1 MTTVSRHA
9 AGSSASAKTMR
20 AAVARRFGGPE
31 VVQHR
36 DGRAC
41 PSLARTRSASA
52 CAPPAVSVAD
62 HRMRSRDLPRGLGAL
77 GLVMIGVFRPRHPIL
92 GTDAAGV
99 IDAVGSEVRGI
110 RRRATRSSRSAGSTW
125 AVTRSSS
132 RVKAKDVVPQAREP
146 VVRGGRRAAV
156 RGSHRPVV
164 PRPSASSR
172 EGTEV
177 LVNGGSSA
185 VGSIVIQLA
194 AAAGAQVT
202 AVTSAGNAELVRSLG
217 AQRVIDYATTDFA
230 AEGRSYDVI
239 VECVGNAPFE
249 RVAPIL
255 RRGGA
260 LLLVIADL
268 KGMLGTRR
276 NSRRSGALV
285 TFQGADLTAGEALR
299 RMTELA
305 ESGALVP
312 VIDSVH
318 PLADVALAHRR
329 VDTGHKRGNVVL
341 RMG

>member
-31 VVQHR
+31 VVSIETVAVPEPR
-36 DGRAC
+36 PDEVRVRVRA
-41 PSLARTRSASA
+41 AG
-52 CAPPAVSVAD
+52 VSVAD

-99 IDAVGSEVRGI
+99 IDAVGSQVRGFAVGDEVLAI
-110 RRRATRSSRSAGSTW
+110 RGFDMGCHAEFVAL
-125 AVTRSSS
+125 
-132 RVKAKDVVPQAREP
+132 KAKDVFRKPANLTFEQS
-146 VVRGGRRAAV
+146 AALPFGALTALSFLDRV
-156 RGSHRPVV
+156 ELG
-164 PRPSASSR
+164 

-194 AAAGAQVT
+194 AAAGARVT

-230 AEGRSYDVI
+230 AEGLTYDVI

-285 TFQGADLTAGEALR
+285 TYQGTKITAGEALR

-305 ESGALVP
+305 ESGTLVP

-341 RMG
+341 RMA

>member
-1 MTTVSRHA
+1 MTTVSRDA
-9 AGSSASAKTMR
+9 TGSTASAKTMR
-20 AAVARRFGGPE
+20 AAVARRFGGPDVVSVATVAMPEPGPDE
-31 VVQHR
+31 VRVR
-36 DGRAC
+36 V
-41 PSLARTRSASA
+41 RSTG
-52 CAPPAVSVAD
+52 VSVAD

-99 IDAVGSEVRGI
+99 IDAIGSEVRGFAVGDAVLAI
-110 RRRATRSSRSAGSTW
+110 RGFDMACHAEFVALKATDVFRKPANLSFEEAAALPFGALTALSFLD
-125 AVTRSSS
+125 
-132 RVKAKDVVPQAREP
+132 RVELGD
-146 VVRGGRRAAV
+146 
-156 RGSHRPVV
+156 
-164 PRPSASSR
+164 
-172 EGTEV
+172 GTEV

-185 VGSIVIQLA
+185 VGSIVVQLA
-194 AAAGAQVT
+194 AAAGARVT
-202 AVTSAGNAELVRSLG
+202 AVTSAGNGELLRSLG

-230 AEGRSYDVI
+230 AEALTYEVI

-255 RRGGA
+255 RSGGA

-285 TFQGADLTAGEALR
+285 TYQGAKLTTGEALR

-329 VDTGHKRGNVVL
+329 VDSGHKRGNVL
-341 RMG
+341 LLMG

>member
-1 MTTVSRHA
+1 M
-9 AGSSASAKTMR
+9 
-20 AAVARRFGGPE
+20 
-31 VVQHR
+31 
-36 DGRAC
+36 
-41 PSLARTRSASA
+41 
-52 CAPPAVSVAD
+52 
-62 HRMRSRDLPRGLGAL
+62 
-77 GLVMIGVFRPRHPIL
+77 
-92 GTDAAGV
+92 
-99 IDAVGSEVRGI
+99 
-110 RRRATRSSRSAGSTW
+110 
-125 AVTRSSS
+125 
-132 RVKAKDVVPQAREP
+132 
-146 VVRGGRRAAV
+146 
-156 RGSHRPVV
+156 
-164 PRPSASSR
+164 
-172 EGTEV
+172 
-177 LVNGGSSA
+177 
-185 VGSIVIQLA
+185 
-194 AAAGAQVT
+194 
-202 AVTSAGNAELVRSLG
+202 RSLG

-230 AEGRSYDVI
+230 AEGLTYDVI

-285 TFQGADLTAGEALR
+285 TYQGAKLTAGEALR

-318 PLADVALAHRR
+318 PLADVAAAHRR

>member
-1 MTTVSRHA
+1 VSIATVEMPEPRSDEVRVRVRA
-9 AGSSASAKTMR
+9 AG
-20 AAVARRFGGPE
+20 
-31 VVQHR
+31 
-36 DGRAC
+36 
-41 PSLARTRSASA
+41 
-52 CAPPAVSVAD
+52 VSVAD

-99 IDAVGSEVRGI
+99 IDAVGSEVRGFAVGDEVLAI
-110 RRRATRSSRSAGSTW
+110 RGFDMGCHAEFI
-125 AVTRSSS
+125 VL
-132 RVKAKDVVPQAREP
+132 KAKDVFRKPANLSFEE
-146 VVRGGRRAAV
+146 AAALPFGALTALSFLDRV
-156 RGSHRPVV
+156 ELG
-164 PRPSASSR
+164 

-194 AAAGAQVT
+194 AAAGARVT

-230 AEGRSYDVI
+230 AEGLTYDVI

-268 KGMLGTRR
+268 KGMAGTRR

-285 TFQGADLTAGEALR
+285 TFQGAKLTAGEALR

-312 VIDSVH
+312 VIDSIH
-318 PLADVALAHRR
+318 PLADVVAAHRR

>member
-31 VVQHR
+31 VVSIETVALPAPGPEEVR
-36 DGRAC
+36 VRVRA
-41 PSLARTRSASA
+41 SG
-52 CAPPAVSVAD
+52 VSVAD

-77 GLVMIGVFRPRHPIL
+77 GLVMIGVFRPRHPVL

-99 IDAVGSEVRGI
+99 IDAIGSDVRGFTVGDEVLAI
-110 RRRATRSSRSAGSTW
+110 RGFDMGCHAEFVAL
-125 AVTRSSS
+125 
-132 RVKAKDVVPQAREP
+132 KAKDVFRKPANLSFEE
-146 VVRGGRRAAV
+146 AAALPFGALTALSFLNRV
-156 RGSHRPVV
+156 EL
-164 PRPSASSR
+164 R

-194 AAAGAQVT
+194 AAAGARVT

-230 AEGRSYDVI
+230 AEGRTYDVI

-276 NSRRSGALV
+276 NSRRGGALV
-285 TFQGADLTAGEALR
+285 TYQGAKITAGEVLR

-318 PLADVALAHRR
+318 PLADVVLAHRR
-329 VDTGHKRGNVVL
+329 VDTGHKSGNVVL